1 MFHLVTD
8 CNRLGTSRGFF
19 NEIWVA
25 SACIARITG
34 YSETVRGAG
43 GLVGNVA
50 RSRVNA
56 PPEPFFRNLLEY
68 CTFGACANTTAPTT
82 RGRCR
87 QRLAGEIG
95 RASCRERG

>member
-34 YSETVRGAG
+34 YSETVRRAGRLFGKLPISRHNAARAAGADRAKDAVHS
-43 GLVGNVA
+43 L
-50 RSRVNA
+50 RW
-56 PPEPFFRNLLEY
+56 L
-68 CTFGACANTTAPTT
+68 TAAT
-82 RGRCR
+82 GVY
-87 QRLAGEIG
+87 QE
-95 RASCRERG
+95 